1 MIIFLLN
8 FLCAKG
14 GTVVQLFWLLHEFPP
29 SKDVAEAQIRCI
41 LGWTDGTSD
50 QLYVNTNQS
59 QDDSESEVFWGE
71 NAELTMRRS
80 VT

>member
-1 MIIFLLN
+1 MKLRF
-8 FLCAKG
+8 G
-14 GTVVQLFWLLHEFPP
+14 VSYV
-29 SKDVAEAQIRCI
+29 
-41 LGWTDGTSD
+41 GWTDGTSD